1 MILGIDVLWIF
12 TVVWFVLSFTA
23 FIHLFH
29 KKDTFMEIIGPTC
42 IVSFIVF
49 IGISINLHTKLII
62 NTQECQ
68 KLGGCKKGAMEKE
81 ILYKTELRNADKI
94 LKEKIYQQVEIK

>member
-1 MILGIDVLWIF
+1 MILGIEIFWIF
-12 TVVWFVLSFTA
+12 TVVWFVLSFVV

-29 KKDTFMEIIGPTC
+29 KKDASMEIIGPIC
-42 IVSFIVF
+42 IMGFMAFIC
-49 IGISINLHTKLII
+49 ISINLHTELII

-68 KLGGCKKGAMEKE
+68 KLGGCKKGSTNKE
-81 ILYKTELRNADKI
+81 ILYKTELKNADKI

>member
-12 TVVWFVLSFTA
+12 TVVWFVLSFA
-23 FIHLFH
+23 VFIHLLH
-29 KKDTFMEIIGPTC
+29 KKDAFMIFIGPTC
-42 IVSFIVF
+42 IVSFMGF

>member
-1 MILGIDVLWIF
+1 MILGIEALWIF
-12 TVVWFVLSFTA
+12 TVVWFVLSFAA
-23 FIHLFH
+23 FIHLLH
-29 KKDTFMEIIGPTC
+29 KKDSFMIFIGMTC

-49 IGISINLHTKLII
+49 IVISIHLHTELII

-68 KLGGCKKGAMEKE
+68 KLGGCKKGSINKE

>member
-12 TVVWFVLSFTA
+12 TVVWFVLSFA
-23 FIHLFH
+23 VFIHLLH
-29 KKDTFMEIIGPTC
+29 KKDAFMILIGPTF
-42 IVSFIVF
+42 IVSFTVF
-49 IGISINLHTKLII
+49 IGISIHLHTKLII

-68 KLGGCKKGAMEKE
+68 KLGGCKKGALNKE
-81 ILYKTELRNADKI
+81 ILYKTELKNADKI